1 MKKENLILIIHI
13 ALQVI
18 LFIPIIPF
26 LKYYQEMEMG
36 VFIAISLGI
45 INFIAYVITILNDE
59 KEFVLNYSLLTI
71 LFIIFMFIEDLML
84 RDLLIGKYIE
94 LMIYNLLLFG
104 NLELIYSIKKLNITR
119 TLITIVIAISA
130 IIMNYNYMFS
140 A

>member
-94 LMIYNLLLFG
+94 LMI
-104 NLELIYSIKKLNITR
+104 
-119 TLITIVIAISA
+119 
-130 IIMNYNYMFS
+130 
-140 A
+140 